1 VSVYPLAEHPSEL
14 RHCTACRQKRPVSE
28 FRTNPET
35 LSGLHWWCRACVSQR
50 NREWREANADYVN
63 AYNEARRVP
72 PSRLTCTEC
81 GEEFYGRKDRLTC
94 GRRCK
99 DARYR
104 RLHPDQYRAK
114 QSRYYAR
121 RRTRA

>member
-1 VSVYPLAEHPSEL
+1 MSVYTLGHHPSEL
-14 RHCTACRQKRPVSE
+14 RHCTRCRQSKPIEQFRP
-28 FRTNPET
+28 NPQT
-35 LSGLHWWCRACVSQR
+35 LSGLHWWCRPCCSDDAR
-50 NREWREANADYVN
+50 RWRAENPDAAK

-104 RLHPDQYRAK
+104 RLHPEKYRAK
-114 QSRYYAR
+114 QRRQYAR
-121 RRTRA
+121 RRARG